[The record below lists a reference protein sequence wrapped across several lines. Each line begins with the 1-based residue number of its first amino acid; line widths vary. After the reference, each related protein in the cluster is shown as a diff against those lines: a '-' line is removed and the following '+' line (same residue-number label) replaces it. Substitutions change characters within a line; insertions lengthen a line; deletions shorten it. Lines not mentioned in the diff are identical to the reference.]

1 MAQQYAVRAI
11 FIISIMIFIGCEKKQ
26 IASNELPQI
35 KFTDITVSAGL
46 AGFRH
51 ETGAVGDKW
60 FPESMGSGGGFIDYN
75 GDGWE
80 DILLTGGGVWSD
92 KKDNMH
98 PALYLYSNNQ
108 DGTFSDV
115 TESAG
120 LSNIQT
126 YGFGVTVADYD
137 NDNDQDFFF
146 TTIWQNYLFRNDGG
160 IFTDVSVGSGL
171 EKDSLWSTTSIF
183 IDGDQDG
190 WVDLFVGSYVDWSPK
205 NDIWCTTDGYKK
217 DYCTP
222 ELYNGIPSRYYR
234 NNGDGTFIDFT
245 EKAGFLPSPG
255 KMLGAAEMDFNK
267 DGWPDLAVASDTQR
281 DLLYMNNGNGTFSEI
296 GSISGFAYD
305 ENGRARAGM
314 GIDAGVVDKSGK
326 ETIFVGNFSKEM
338 IGVFRYDSGK
348 FFEDRAAVSKIG
360 RPSLMTLTF
369 GLFLFDVDL
378 DGDLDLFT
386 ANGHV
391 QVGIELTQDG
401 IYYRQPCHLFI
412 NDGEGHFIDI
422 VPKLGGPLAKPIVG
436 RGAAFA
442 DFDKNGTLDVLV
454 TENGGSVHL
463 YRNDTKLNNYIRI
476 NVKSISSNRDGL
488 STKLVAITKSKR
500 MERSVRTGSSFMS
513 QSEKTV
519 TFGLGSNNT
528 IDSLFVYWPNGLTEL
543 YENIPSN
550 QEITVLE
557 QNGLIR

>member
-1 MAQQYAVRAI
+1 MVQQNAVITAI
-11 FIISIMIFIGCEKKQ
+11 LFLIVLFTSCEKKQ
-26 IASNELPQI
+26 NISDSSPQI
-35 KFTDITVSAGL
+35 KFTDITESAGL
-46 AGFRH
+46 SDFHH

-60 FPESMGSGGGFIDYN
+60 FPESMGGGGGFIDYD

-80 DILLTGGGVWSD
+80 DILLSGGGVWPD
-92 KKDNMH
+92 KGDSMH
-98 PALYLYSNNQ
+98 PALYLYRNNQ
-108 DGTFSDV
+108 DGTFDNV
-115 TESAG
+115 TKEAG
-120 LSNIQT
+120 LNNIKT
-126 YGFGVTVADYD
+126 YGFGITVADYD

-146 TTIWQNYLFRNDGG
+146 TTIWNNYLFRNDDGV
-160 IFTDVSVGSGL
+160 FTDVSIGSGL
-171 EKDSLWSTTSIF
+171 EKDSIWSTTALF
-183 IDGDQDG
+183 FDGDQDG
-190 WVDLFVGSYVDWSPK
+190 WVDLYVGSYVDWSPK

-222 ELYNGIPSRYYR
+222 ELYNGVPSRYYR
-234 NNGDGTFIDFT
+234 NNGNGTFIDFT
-245 EKAGFLPSPG
+245 EEAGFLPSPG
-255 KMLGAAEMDFNK
+255 KMLGATEMDFNK

-281 DLLYMNNGNGTFSEI
+281 DLLYLNNGNGTFSEI

-338 IGVFRYDSGK
+338 IGVFRHQSGK
-348 FFEDRAAVSKIG
+348 FFEDRAAISKIG

-412 NDGEGHFIDI
+412 NDGEGYFTD
-422 VPKLGGPLAKPIVG
+422 VAPKLGAPLATPIVG

-442 DFDKNGTLDVLV
+442 DFDKNGTLDILI

-463 YRNDTKLNNYIRI
+463 YRNDTKINNYVRI

-488 STKLVAITKSKR
+488 STRLVATTKNKR
-500 MERSVRTGSSFMS
+500 MERLVRTGSSFMS

-519 TFGLGSNNT
+519 TFGLGNENS
-528 IDSLFVYWPNGLTEL
+528 IDSLFVYWPNGLIEL

-550 QEITVLE
+550 QESTILE
-557 QNGLIR
+557 QNSVLP